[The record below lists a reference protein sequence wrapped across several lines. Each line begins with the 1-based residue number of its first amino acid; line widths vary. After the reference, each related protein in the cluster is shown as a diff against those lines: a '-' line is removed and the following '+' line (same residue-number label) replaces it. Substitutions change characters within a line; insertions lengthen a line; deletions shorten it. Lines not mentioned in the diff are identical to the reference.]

1 MSGLNYFLRR
11 IDSDVLNKKFI
22 AALNKCS
29 ERYNSIKENYP
40 QSLTWF
46 KNFVTATLIM
56 SVERMIEL
64 ENEEGSRK
72 IQDEL
77 MDYYADEIEER
88 WDELQDFDIRESVLR
103 VLKEETFRA
112 RIINMIEKDGLL
124 QALKVTNM
132 SYTKLFS
139 LIGDE
144 WLTRKVKQKFIKN
157 VMDML
162 EYGFGL
168 SEIGHEPIFYGENE
182 DEIRQIDY
190 LGKNMVAIDVLSKS
204 TREEDGSFNIT
215 YSALDD
221 RIIDE
226 IFDVIVLVY
235 ENNKNFI

>member
-1 MSGLNYFLRR
+1 M
-11 IDSDVLNKKFI
+11 DSDVLNKKFI
-22 AALNKCS
+22 NALNKCS
-29 ERYNSIKENYP
+29 ERYNSIKKNYP
-40 QSLTWF
+40 QDLNWF
-46 KNFVTATLIM
+46 KNFVTSTLIM

-64 ENEEGSRK
+64 ETEEGSRK
-72 IQDEL
+72 IQDSL
-77 MDYYADEIEER
+77 INYYADEIEER

-124 QALKVTNM
+124 QALKLTNM

-144 WLTRKVKQKFIKN
+144 WLTRKVKQKFIRN

>member
-46 KNFVTATLIM
+46 KNFVTSTLIM

-64 ENEEGSRK
+64 ETEEGSRK
-72 IQDEL
+72 IQDSL
-77 MDYYADEIEER
+77 INYYADEIEER

-124 QALKVTNM
+124 QALKLTNM

-144 WLTRKVKQKFIKN
+144 WLTRKVKQKFIRN